1 MSKPIKI
8 ILGIVLVIVIAL
20 IAAGNYFYS
29 YAVVPA
35 KKDFLAESS
44 DKKSKELIAA
54 EDWFNNKNNR
64 TDWQL
69 TSTDGLKLSAYYL
82 PAEKERTKQPSLL
95 MGIWDKLQ
103 TCRNMQKSIMISDIT
118 Y

>member
-35 KKDFLAESS
+35 KKDSWRRVQ
-44 DKKSKELIAA
+44 I
-54 EDWFNNKNNR
+54 KNR
-64 TDWQL
+64 
-69 TSTDGLKLSAYYL
+69 
-82 PAEKERTKQPSLL
+82 
-95 MGIWDKLQ
+95 
-103 TCRNMQKSIMISDIT
+103 RN
-118 Y
+118 

>member
-1 MSKPIKI
+1 MIHLEEAKMSKPIKI

-54 EDWFNNKNNR
+54 ED
-64 TDWQL
+64 
-69 TSTDGLKLSAYYL
+69 
-82 PAEKERTKQPSLL
+82 
-95 MGIWDKLQ
+95 
-103 TCRNMQKSIMISDIT
+103 CSIIKIT
-118 Y
+118 AQIGS